1 MSQPRRAPSLLAAL
15 QGTLE
20 TIYDVRAPAQVDDFL
35 ITDPAV
41 AQRIDCHGRPN
52 VEKLLID
59 HGADS
64 VDLSLF
70 IAGGSLSRLAGNNPL
85 ACLSDANFDD
95 FCIVLEGVS
104 HFTYVACNAAI
115 DKQVTLLELE
125 LQAEVD
131 KFIVAG
137 ILLARQHRQ
146 PPLRALSHRL
156 FARVRFAEALSRHE
170 LERYHHASH
179 SAKRF
184 CRALQRRWR
193 RPRRVMADLR
203 RFYRMPKLDKLAAC

>member
-1 MSQPRRAPSLLAAL
+1 MSRRRGAPSLVAAL

-20 TIYDVRAPAQVDDFL
+20 TIYDVRAPGRVDDFL
-35 ITDPAV
+35 ITDPQL
-41 AQRIDCHGRPN
+41 AQRIDRHGRPN

-59 HGADS
+59 HSVDS

-70 IAGGSLSRLAGNNPL
+70 IASDSLARLAGDNPL
-85 ACLSDANFDD
+85 ARLSDANFDD
-95 FCIVLEGVS
+95 FCVVLEGVS

-115 DKQVTLLELE
+115 DKRVTLLELE

-131 KFIVAG
+131 KFIVAS
-137 ILLARQHRQ
+137 ILLARQHRR
-146 PPLRALSHRL
+146 PPLRAVSHRL
-156 FARVRFAEALSRHE
+156 FAGARFVESLSRDE
-170 LERYHHASH
+170 LERYQHASD
-179 SAKRF
+179 SAMRF
-184 CRALQRRWR
+184 CRTLQRRWR